1 MKRLSIASAVLVVS
15 LVAGLAAQ
23 AKPSFTGSWK
33 LSSDP
38 GGDAFISPTM
48 AVAQDEKVLTVTT
61 TGQFGELKTTY
72 NVDGTEGKS
81 PLDFNGNTIDRT
93 SKLAWD
99 GDKMVLTTTSD
110 FGGDTSCRWH
120 SLSRLR
126 NCTRASR
133 SQPATIIPSLMAAT
147 SLSRQRPSSIRSC
160 SVALGATLHTS

>member
-15 LVAGLAAQ
+15 LIAGLAAQ

-48 AVAQDEKVLTVTT
+48 AVAQDEKLLTVTT

-110 FGGDTSCRWH
+110 FGGQSFEVKQVW
-120 SLSRLR
+120 SLAADGSLLIEA
-126 NCTRASR
+126 TRPDF
-133 SQPATIIPSLMAAT
+133 QGGGPVTTKATYKKS
-147 SLSRQRPSSIRSC
+147 
-160 SVALGATLHTS
+160 

>member
-15 LVAGLAAQ
+15 LIAGLAAQ

-48 AVAQDEKVLTVTT
+48 AVAQDEKLLTVTT

-81 PLDFNGNTIDRT
+81 PLDFNGNTMDRT

-110 FGGDTSCRWH
+110 FGGQSFEVKQVW
-120 SLSRLR
+120 SLAADGSLLIES
-126 NCTRASR
+126 TRPDF
-133 SQPATIIPSLMAAT
+133 QGGGPVTTKATYKKS
-147 SLSRQRPSSIRSC
+147 
-160 SVALGATLHTS
+160 